1 MGRNSIS
8 PSTDF
13 RDALSAVADAA
24 GIATVIFPASQDF
37 ETFIDRISV
46 RTNSALISTARVFV
60 GSVSFSNQQDA
71 TTLGNENIA
80 DESSGIWVPA
90 GSDLIIQWTGATVGA
105 VCTAA
110 IQGRYIS
117 EEIEGQSIAD
127 AIAASRG
134 GLDSWLWPEIGF
146 PNQSL
151 QQSSRRGR

>member
-24 GIATVIFPASQDF
+24 GVATVIFPAQQDDS
-37 ETFIDRISV
+37 FIDRVFVSS
-46 RTNSALISTARVFV
+46 TSALASTARVFV
-60 GSVSFSNQQDA
+60 GSISDSNRQDT
-71 TTLGNENIA
+71 TTLGNENVA
-80 DESSGIWVPA
+80 DESSAIWVPA
-90 GSDLIIQWTGATVGA
+90 GSDLIIRWTGATVGA
-105 VCTAA
+105 LCTAA

-117 EEIEGQSIAD
+117 EEIEGQSVAD